1 MLTRLSIVS
10 RVRACTSLTSGVKA
24 LTTYRVRLPAMA
36 REDDD
41 TPMTMFFGFMGLLIF
56 VAVGPL
62 LLVLW

>member
-1 MLTRLSIVS
+1 MDEGIGIQHWRESWLTGTCLVFLQMPCRKL
-10 RVRACTSLTSGVKA
+10 L
-24 LTTYRVRLPAMA
+24 

-56 VAVGPL
+56 CSVGPL